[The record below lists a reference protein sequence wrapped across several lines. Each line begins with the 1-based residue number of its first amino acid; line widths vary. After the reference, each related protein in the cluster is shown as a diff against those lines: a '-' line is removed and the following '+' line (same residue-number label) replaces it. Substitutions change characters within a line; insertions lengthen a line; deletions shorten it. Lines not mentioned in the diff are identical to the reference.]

1 MKILGKKSLSTVI
14 KVFLWILLTI
24 CLIVVILGG
33 IVVINDFNFFNSS
46 NTLRSL
52 IILYLSSIPA
62 AILITQFIGIFKSLE
77 NNDVFDKENL
87 KRLRI
92 SYISSIVMGL
102 MYLINSIMLFF
113 SPEDENWVIIYM
125 LLTYIITLVFLIF
138 GIGLIVLSEIYK
150 RAIKYKEEN
159 DLTI

>member
-102 MYLINSIMLFF
+102 MYLINSIMLFL

-138 GIGLIVLSEIYK
+138 GVGLIVLSEIYK